1 MITKIVPIGNS
12 KGIRIPNHIM
22 KLLHIDSKVDM
33 IINENK
39 NELILRPV
47 KNIREGWEEQ
57 FKKMNENND
66 DVLLIDDTI
75 DLNNDN
81 WVW

>member
-22 KLLHIDSKVDM
+22 KLLHIDNKVDM
-33 IINENK
+33 VINENK
-39 NELILRPV
+39 NEIILRPV

-66 DVLLIDDTI
+66 DVLVIDDTI
-75 DLNNDN
+75 DLNNDD
-81 WVW
+81 WAW